1 MSDEIETPPMTDS
14 PAMDDGSEAPLALNE
29 HAQPAKETD
38 DGIIEERNPADLES
52 VFDVPVKVSAVLGR
66 SRMKVADLMKLDRG
80 SILELDRKVGE
91 SIDIFVNNR
100 LIARGEVVLVD
111 NQLGVT
117 MTEIIAQE

>member
-1 MSDEIETPPMTDS
+1 MNDEPDNNGRV
-14 PAMDDGSEAPLALNE
+14 AGDDNNGVDLVEHDEPLQAV
-29 HAQPAKETD
+29 KD
-38 DGIIEERNPADLES
+38 DVIQIKNPADLQT
-52 VFDVPVKVSAVLGR
+52 VFDAPVKVSAVLGR
-66 SRMKVADLMKLDRG
+66 TRMKVADLITMGRG
-80 SILELDRKVGE
+80 TILELDRKVGE

>member
-1 MSDEIETPPMTDS
+1 MSDETNQNQTAGGIDLVEHQAPPKPS
-14 PAMDDGSEAPLALNE
+14 
-29 HAQPAKETD
+29 D
-38 DGIIEERNPADLES
+38 DGIVEQKKPADLQS

-66 SRMKVADLMKLDRG
+66 TRMKVSDLITMGRG
-80 SILELDRKVGE
+80 TILQLDRKVGE

-117 MTEIIAQE
+117 MTEIIAQD